1 VSDTGSARRS
11 GSIDLVGAG
20 FVGLGSLQFG
30 GVVVMGRLASRSDLT
45 VPAYL
50 MWRFG
55 FAAFLLGLVLL
66 VRRLPPRAAPG
77 EGWKLAAL
85 GAAGYATEAAFFF
98 AGLEHGS
105 AATVTLLFY
114 TYPVIVLLL
123 SWGFGR
129 GLPGALL
136 GGAVGATTLGSAVV
150 VLSGGGVEISEAGVL
165 FALAAALTFSF
176 YLLGADHVLRET
188 NSLVGAMFVSAS
200 ASAGLIVFAFLSGQ
214 QQLPTRW
221 DQWGPILGAGA
232 FTAGAFVCL
241 FAGLRR
247 LGAVRTSVIASTEP
261 LNAAIL
267 AAIFL
272 GESIRAG
279 TAVGG
284 ALILAGAVTASMA
297 RVRVPP
303 AEPPVP

>member
-1 VSDTGSARRS
+1 
-11 GSIDLVGAG
+11 
-20 FVGLGSLQFG
+20 
-30 GVVVMGRLASRSDLT
+30 
-45 VPAYL
+45 

-55 FAAFLLGLVLL
+55 FAALLLALVLL
-66 VRRLPPRAAPG
+66 FRRLPARAARG

-98 AGLEHGS
+98 AGLEHGT
-105 AATVTLLFY
+105 AATVSLLFY

-123 SWGFGR
+123 SWAFGR

-136 GGAVGATTLGSAVV
+136 GGAVGATTLGSALV
-150 VLSGGGVEISEAGVL
+150 VLSGGGIEISQAGVL

-188 NSLVGAMFVSAS
+188 NSLVGAIYVSAS
-200 ASAGLIVFAFLSGQ
+200 ASGGLVLFAFLAGQ
-214 QQLPTRW
+214 QQLPMHW

-267 AAIFL
+267 AAAFL
-272 GESIRAG
+272 GESIRPG
-279 TAVGG
+279 TAMGG

-303 AEPPVP
+303 AEPQVP